1 MTHPEPVKTE
11 GMPIAIGPYSQVVR
25 LGDLLFVSGQPG
37 LDPAT
42 GAPPPGGFPAEGRQA
57 FSNLGRAL
65 EAAGSSLG
73 QVAKVTIYLA
83 NVEDFPTLNELYA
96 EFFPTN
102 PPARATPIVEL
113 PKGLL
118 ISIEAVAAAPQGPP
132 PQRPPA

>member
-1 MTHPEPVKTE
+1 MRPEPIKTE
-11 GMPIAIGPYSQVVR
+11 AMPLVIGPYSQVVR

-37 LDPAT
+37 LDPET

-73 QVAKVTIYLA
+73 QVAKVTVYLA
-83 NVEDFPTLNELYA
+83 SVEDFPTLNELFA

-102 PPARATPIVEL
+102 PPARATPIVQL
-113 PKGLL
+113 PRGLL
-118 ISIEAVAAAPQGPP
+118 ISIEAVAAAP
-132 PQRPPA
+132 